1 MRKISTLLLL
11 SFAFSFSKSQT
22 PNWTNQISC
31 ILYSHC
37 TSCHNPNGLAPF
49 SLLSYTDAY
58 NKRIAIVNSVSSGK
72 MPPYLPDL
80 SYSRFAHERVLTPQ
94 EITMISAWVS
104 GGAPAGDT
112 TQAIAAPVY
121 ASTEEITNP
130 DLVGRMPTFTVPN
143 TGGDLYQAF
152 IVTNP
157 SPTVQ
162 YITEMEVVPGN
173 RNIVH
178 HVLVFQDTT
187 NAPVANDSAYAG
199 PGYVS
204 FGGIGS
210 NKAQLISAWVPGS
223 GVYSLPTGMGIR
235 LAAGARIVIQVHYP
249 VGSEGQ
255 VDSTKLNI
263 KFSPTALRNVSIAP
277 VLNSGNITNGPFVIP
292 ANSVKTFYS
301 QYTVPA
307 NVTVV
312 SVAPHAHLISTKFE
326 VFGVTPANDTIRFI
340 RINDWDFHWQGAQ
353 SFQKPIK
360 VPTGSVLHGIAVYD
374 NTPNNPHH
382 PNPSNPQLVTQGE
395 STSDEMMLI
404 YFGYLLYQNGD
415 ENLIVDTSSHMAHYQ
430 DCESEALVS
439 GVNEVV
445 ASQAAITI
453 APNPFSNALVC
464 TVNDFKTASR
474 LEVFDMLGRK
484 IMEKKPD
491 AMQTTMETT
500 EWNSGVYLIRYGNE
514 VRRVVKQ

>member
-1 MRKISTLLLL
+1 MILAIAILLTT
-11 SFAFSFSKSQT
+11 AVAYTQT
-22 PNWTNQISC
+22 PTWANQISC
-31 ILYSHC
+31 VLYSHC

-80 SYSRFAHERVLTPQ
+80 SYSRFAHERVLSSE
-94 EITMISAWVS
+94 EITLISAWVS
-104 GGAPAGDT
+104 GGAPSGDT
-112 TQAIAAPVY
+112 TQAPATPVY
-121 ASTEEITNP
+121 STTEEITSP

-187 NAPVANDSAYAG
+187 NVPVANDSAYAG

-223 GVYSLPTGMGIR
+223 GVYSLPSGMGIR

-249 VGSEGQ
+249 LGSGGQ

-263 KFSPTALRNVSIAP
+263 KFSPTTLRNVSIAP
-277 VLNSGNITNGPFVIP
+277 ILNSGNITNGPFAIP

-312 SVAPHAHLISTKFE
+312 SVAPHAHLINTKFE
-326 VFGVTPANDTIRFI
+326 VFGVTPANDTLRFI

-353 SFQKPIK
+353 NFQKPIK
-360 VPTGSVLHGIAVYD
+360 VPTGTVLHGIAVYD

-395 STSDEMMLI
+395 ATSDEMMLI

-415 ENLIVDTSSHMAHYQ
+415 ENIIVDTSSHLAHYL
-430 DCESEALVS
+430 DCEPEALVS
-439 GVNEVV
+439 GVNDAVTDLPRLTV
-445 ASQAAITI
+445 
-453 APNPFSNALVC
+453 APNPF
-464 TVNDFKTASR
+464 
-474 LEVFDMLGRK
+474 
-484 IMEKKPD
+484 
-491 AMQTTMETT
+491 
-500 EWNSGVYLIRYGNE
+500 
-514 VRRVVKQ
+514 